1 MFARFQFHSTIIF
14 SKQIPGLEMKIYSKL
29 DLNSYSLSLT
39 YDDISLIP
47 LEISQV
53 KTRNEIITKSSFIGE
68 ELAVPV
74 ISSPMDTVTGL
85 EMAKELTNL
94 GSIGILNRFNSSL
107 TEIISD
113 KKSLEGIKAVS
124 ISLTA
129 DDKLIGQL
137 AEKNL
142 IICIDTANANNAF
155 VLQKCEELK
164 TKYKVKVIVGNIA
177 HGSTLKQ
184 LADAGADAV
193 RIGIGGGSVCT
204 TSVQTGIGIGQVSSL
219 LDVYSAKV
227 ENKLDIALIADGG
240 IKSPGDVAKALAC
253 GADVVML
260 GRMLAGT
267 KETPGEVIKYNDQLW
282 KKYRGSASFGV
293 KMKNEFIEG
302 EETLVPYKGAV
313 KNVINGISDGLRSA
327 MSYLNCNSLG
337 DLQRINSFALLS
349 TSSYLERLPRK

>member
-1 MFARFQFHSTIIF
+1 
-14 SKQIPGLEMKIYSKL
+14 MKIYSKK
-29 DLNSYSLSLT
+29 DLNNYSLSLT

-53 KTRNEIITKSSFIGE
+53 KTRNEVNTKSFFIGE
-68 ELAVPV
+68 ELTVPV

-94 GSIGILNRFNSSL
+94 GCIGILNRFNSSL
-107 TEIISD
+107 SDLIINE
-113 KKSLEGIKAVS
+113 KNLEGIKAVS

-129 DDKLIGQL
+129 EESLIENL
-137 AEKNL
+137 AEKNM
-142 IICIDTANANNAF
+142 IICIDTANANNAY
-155 VLQKCEELK
+155 VLKKCEELK
-164 TKYKVKVIVGNIA
+164 SKYKVKVIVGNVA

-184 LADAGADAV
+184 LVNAGADAV

-219 LDVYSAKV
+219 LNVYFTKLES
-227 ENKLDIALIADGG
+227 KLDIALIADGG

-327 MSYLNCNSLG
+327 MSYLNCNSLS
-337 DLQRINSFALLS
+337 DLQNINSFAVLS